1 MKKSTINYL
10 SGDRKVL
17 FGYRDEKSVW
27 IGTPYWLSAARWED
41 FLKMGKIAIYAT
53 SHYEEFKAS
62 DGYLKEEDGYIKP
75 CSIKKLFPKNPELK
89 LKMSNWKFSHAVS
102 GGLLQVFLT
111 EDYNNI
117 FVSEKYLE
125 YALDCLR
132 DFEHPNFFTEGAYKP
147 VVMYDDDY
155 NELGLLLPVR
165 IRLDEKVVRYE

>member
-10 SGDRKVL
+10 SGDRRIL
-17 FGYRDEKSVW
+17 FGYRDEHTAWVGSEYFLVAV
-27 IGTPYWLSAARWED
+27 PWEE
-41 FLKMGKIAIYAT
+41 FLKLGKIAIYAT

-62 DGYLKEEDGYIKP
+62 EGYIKEEDGSIKP
-75 CSIKKLFPKNPELK
+75 LSIKRFFPKSTELK
-89 LKMSNWKFSHAVS
+89 LKLSAWKLYFAAS

-117 FVSEKYLE
+117 FVGEKYLE
-125 YALDCLR
+125 YALDCLGS
-132 DFEHPNFFTEGAYKP
+132 FEHPNFCTEGAYKP

-165 IRLDEKVVRYE
+165 IRLDEKVSRYE